1 MRQGDQLGG
10 QWNKAGKRW
19 QLRPGRTMK
28 EDDSGY
34 ILREEQQDLLMSPCG
49 TRDDTEVLNIL
60 KFKKLMRHP
69 SKNV

>member
-1 MRQGDQLGG
+1 
-10 QWNKAGKRW
+10 
-19 QLRPGRTMK
+19 MK